1 MEGIKKI
8 LLFVLV
14 LLLTSITS
22 FAQQI
27 QVKGTIVDKLNGES
41 IIGASVVEVLS
52 VMERLQTLTAISH
65 YPLLREA
72 HYLSLI

>member
-27 QVKGTIVDKLNGES
+27 QVKGTIVDKLNG
-41 IIGASVVEVLS
+41 
-52 VMERLQTLTAISH
+52 
-65 YPLLREA
+65 
-72 HYLSLI
+72 